1 MKARPAPTARA
12 TTRAT
17 KTSDTPAV
25 VVPPVDIAPIAA
37 ALNTLA
43 GQLARFM
50 GSIEHL
56 EHEQHELMEKLDE
69 QNRQVMALAEREYP
83 APQVTVRN
91 AKRARVGYDVVLV
104 RDEVDNELLGFRL
117 RPTDA
122 EG

>member
-1 MKARPAPTARA
+1 
-12 TTRAT
+12 
-17 KTSDTPAV
+17 
-25 VVPPVDIAPIAA
+25 
-37 ALNTLA
+37 
-43 GQLARFM
+43 
-50 GSIEHL
+50 
-56 EHEQHELMEKLDE
+56 MEKLDE